1 MKGFVKSI
9 WVTILALPLFISAQ
23 ETREIYQRVRVS
35 VTPQTQHILAETGVC
50 LDHLIENEKTWVTGE
65 FSLSEVERIKKAGF
79 QVNIQIPDV
88 TADFL
93 AKNAQISLET
103 SIQAASR
110 PIPPGFNLG
119 SMGGYLTY
127 AEVLLEF
134 DSLVMNYPNLI
145 SPADSIGHTRE
156 GRPIYAYRVSDN
168 PLQDETEPEV
178 LYTALHHARE
188 PNSIMQMIY
197 YLQEILSKYGT
208 DPEAT
213 YLINEREMYVIP
225 MVNPDG
231 YLYNEFTNPAGGG
244 MWRKNRRDNLNGT
257 FGVDLNR
264 NYGSNW
270 GYDNIGSSPNT
281 SSDTYRGDIP
291 FSEPETQAI
300 RDYCNQHQFK
310 LTLNYHTFGNLLIYP
325 YGYIA
330 NYQTPDSALFNRFAQ
345 LLTSVNNYTYGTGMQ
360 TVGYVT
366 NGDSDDWMYSEQTT
380 KNKIMSFTPEAGDPN
395 DGFWPTQNLIIPFCE
410 DNLQAN
416 LYHAW
421 LAGEYVIPKS
431 VITQPLI
438 TAQVYLPHQFDNI
451 GFRDANQLEAT
462 IEIIDPNMVQVL
474 DTVRISFIASQA
486 SQVDSFQV
494 ILANQIP
501 QGTKIKYVVHTSF
514 VSGIFR
520 TDTFSCVWGQPVVLF
535 TDDFEN
541 GSSAWSGGWALTTEV
556 ANSPTHCM
564 TDDPFQ
570 DYMDGVQSATT
581 LTVPV
586 NLSGYINPKAI
597 FNAQWGVERN
607 YDFVQVFVKG
617 NSGTWTPVSTQK
629 TVPGTIDQRFNQPVF
644 EGTQSTWLQQEI
656 DLNPFAQQTVNF
668 RFEIVSDGAVTGR
681 GYFFDDFQVIGF
693 SPLLLSALENIS
705 EPRPLCFPNPVIDEL
720 QWKNIL
726 PGTELK
732 IWDMQGKLQYSTE
745 LTKDKIS
752 LAGLPAGVY
761 GIQLLVN
768 GNPYYQDRLLKW

>member
-1 MKGFVKSI
+1 
-9 WVTILALPLFISAQ
+9 
-23 ETREIYQRVRVS
+23 
-35 VTPQTQHILAETGVC
+35 
-50 LDHLIENEKTWVTGE
+50 
-65 FSLSEVERIKKAGF
+65 
-79 QVNIQIPDV
+79 
-88 TADFL
+88 
-93 AKNAQISLET
+93 
-103 SIQAASR
+103 
-110 PIPPGFNLG
+110 
-119 SMGGYLTY
+119 
-127 AEVLLEF
+127 
-134 DSLVMNYPNLI
+134 
-145 SPADSIGHTRE
+145 
-156 GRPIYAYRVSDN
+156 
-168 PLQDETEPEV
+168 
-178 LYTALHHARE
+178 
-188 PNSIMQMIY
+188 
-197 YLQEILSKYGT
+197 
-208 DPEAT
+208 
-213 YLINEREMYVIP
+213 
-225 MVNPDG
+225 
-231 YLYNEFTNPAGGG
+231 
-244 MWRKNRRDNLNGT
+244 
-257 FGVDLNR
+257 
-264 NYGSNW
+264 

-300 RDYCNQHQFK
+300 RDYCNQRQFK

-395 DGFWPTQNLIIPFCE
+395 DGFWPIQNLIIPFCE

-520 TDTFSCVWGQPVVLF
+520 TDTFSCVWGQPMVLF

-629 TVPGTIDQRFNQPVF
+629 TVLGTIDQRLNQPVF
-644 EGTQSTWLQQEI
+644 EGTQSTWLKQEI

-668 RFEIVSDGAVTGR
+668 RFEIVSDGAVGGR
-681 GYFFDDFQVIGF
+681 GYFFDDF
-693 SPLLLSALENIS
+693 L
-705 EPRPLCFPNPVIDEL
+705 
-720 QWKNIL
+720 
-726 PGTELK
+726 
-732 IWDMQGKLQYSTE
+732 
-745 LTKDKIS
+745 
-752 LAGLPAGVY
+752 
-761 GIQLLVN
+761 
-768 GNPYYQDRLLKW
+768 